1 MLTALS
7 VRLNGVIGGEVARRK
22 ELQRELTAAQQVQR
36 SLAPDG
42 LPLERRI
49 DIAGCNRM
57 CRDVGGDYYDA
68 FFVGH
73 DQLLMVIAD
82 VSGKGAAA
90 ALVTAS
96 VQAIVRTHAAS
107 CQLRELATL
116 LDRHLQ
122 RFGAGHYVTSVL
134 LRLDLSSGD
143 LAYVNAGHNPPLVI
157 SSGFVSRLDGTSPAL
172 GLLDDAMFTA
182 SSFTLPADSVLVL
195 YTDGVTER
203 RGAGDAEYGDA
214 RLLAAIQ
221 TGMQGSASQ
230 IVGAIVRDNDRFS
243 QLAAADD
250 DLTVLVAKR
259 RREIRKSYRPTTH
272 AYRHRH
278 RRRSDARR
286 RAALSLLLAGHSD
299 FANSRAWHDPA
310 TSTLSV
316 RRDPCGRLTTM

>member
-1 MLTALS
+1 MLTRNPLTRATGPASVEGLSLIGVGIVASAALIAFAFINAPAVENAVSAVALLMLTALS
-7 VRLNGVIGGEVARRK
+7 ARLYGVIGGEVAGRK

-42 LPLERRI
+42 LPLDRRF

-122 RFGAGHYVTSVL
+122 RFGGGHYVTSVL
-134 LRLDLSSGD
+134 LRLDVSSGD

-157 SSGFVSRLDGTSPAL
+157 SSGFVSAL
-172 GLLDDAMFTA
+172 GLLDDAMFTD
-182 SSFTLPADSVLVL
+182 SSFTLPTDSVLVL
-195 YTDGVTER
+195 YTDAVTER
-203 RGAGDAEYGDA
+203 RGAGDSEYGDA

-221 TGMQGSASQ
+221 TGCRARRHESLARSFATMTAS
-230 IVGAIVRDNDRFS
+230 RS
-243 QLAAADD
+243 WPP
-250 DLTVLVAKR
+250 
-259 RREIRKSYRPTTH
+259 PTTI
-272 AYRHRH
+272 
-278 RRRSDARR
+278 
-286 RAALSLLLAGHSD
+286 
-299 FANSRAWHDPA
+299 
-310 TSTLSV
+310 
-316 RRDPCGRLTTM
+316 

>member
-1 MLTALS
+1 
-7 VRLNGVIGGEVARRK
+7 
-22 ELQRELTAAQQVQR
+22 
-36 SLAPDG
+36 
-42 LPLERRI
+42 
-49 DIAGCNRM
+49 
-57 CRDVGGDYYDA
+57 
-68 FFVGH
+68 
-73 DQLLMVIAD
+73 MVIAD

-96 VQAIVRTHAAS
+96 VQAIVRTHAA
-107 CQLRELATL
+107 T
-116 LDRHLQ
+116 
-122 RFGAGHYVTSVL
+122 
-134 LRLDLSSGD
+134 
-143 LAYVNAGHNPPLVI
+143 
-157 SSGFVSRLDGTSPAL
+157 
-172 GLLDDAMFTA
+172 FTA
-182 SSFTLPADSVLVL
+182 SLFTLPADSVLVL

-230 IVGAIVRDNDRFS
+230 IVGAIVRDNDRFA

-286 RAALSLLLAGHSD
+286 RAALSLLFAGHSD
-299 FANSRAWHDPA
+299 FANSRASHDPA